1 LVLQLLLVKV
11 IQVVNQ
17 LVIQEF
23 PTELL
28 VVVAVLVEQVVT
40 SLVVLV
46 VQVELEF
53 KFLQPLEIHRLLHQT
68 QQIQNHPRE
77 VVV

>member
-23 PTELL
+23 PTEML
-28 VVVAVLVEQVVT
+28 VVVVVPVVLVIPLLE
-40 SLVVLV
+40 LMV
-46 VQVELEF
+46 VQVEVES
-53 KFLQPLEIHRLLHQT
+53 KFPQPLEIQKLLQQT
-68 QQIQNHPRE
+68 RQIQNHPRE